1 MAKDHMCVSLV
12 PLFNHLDETDQRV
25 IHMLVTHH
33 IKEKGELIFTPTSAD
48 QLVIVARGSLKVYQ
62 LSANGKEQVLRV
74 IEPGGYEGEK
84 QLFGVRNEL
93 LFGEALEKT
102 EVCVLKQRD
111 FTQLLLD
118 YPQLSLK
125 LLEVSTAAELG
136 EMIVAVGLAQNLAAI
151 RALVTDGI
159 QKGHMAMQS
168 RSLAITAGAT
178 EKEIAQV
185 SRQLRR
191 ADQMNL
197 ATAET
202 IIKQLRQA

>member
-33 IKEKGELIFTPTSAD
+33 IKEKGELIFTPTSDD

-125 LLEVSTAAELG
+125 LLEINAQKMLKVSTGSSKSCRIRSSCAAYENEG
-136 EMIVAVGLAQNLAAI
+136 
-151 RALVTDGI
+151 
-159 QKGHMAMQS
+159 
-168 RSLAITAGAT
+168 AGVVFRNHT
-178 EKEIAQV
+178 RNSFKK
-185 SRQLRR
+185 
-191 ADQMNL
+191 
-197 ATAET
+197 
-202 IIKQLRQA
+202 IKTL